1 MGFHLTGAAQPSLTC
16 CAQCAQLRAETL
28 LLPEHAG
35 AGNLLATLCINAA
48 ASAVQT
54 ALEAVAPGGTI
65 GIIGLGQE
73 RCCIPIMQAVF
84 KEANV
89 LGMFR

>member
-1 MGFHLTGAAQPSLTC
+1 MQ
-16 CAQCAQLRAETL
+16 
-28 LLPEHAG
+28 LLPAYTSAG
-35 AGNLLATLCINAA
+35 GLLATCSQSAA
-48 ASAVQT
+48 VSGVQT

>member
-1 MGFHLTGAAQPSLTC
+1 MCDMLCTLC
-16 CAQCAQLRAETL
+16 LVVCRDNAEVSCFQNSS
-28 LLPEHAG
+28 AG
-35 AGNLLATLCINAA
+35 SLLATCSESAA
-48 ASAVQT
+48 ACAMQT

-73 RCCIPIMQAVF
+73 RCCVPIMQAVF

>member
-1 MGFHLTGAAQPSLTC
+1 M
-16 CAQCAQLRAETL
+16 
-28 LLPEHAG
+28 
-35 AGNLLATLCINAA
+35 
-48 ASAVQT
+48 QT